1 MRLPVR
7 LASLALILAVA
18 DAAHAAPKRVTK
30 VTAEAK
36 PLDKKTIA
44 RMKAGL
50 AGDDASVLGALGDA
64 QRAGAAA
71 AAIAPEI
78 EAILRRGSSAAIVEG
93 ALRALG
99 AMGSPSSAAA
109 VAPYVRHRVP
119 ALRRAAVRAL
129 AALPGA
135 VAEQALREGLR
146 SGDGQVRGQ
155 AAIGLGAIGAA
166 AALPDLFLALD
177 RDVPEAAVAVGRLCA
192 PEDCKRFVARLGK
205 IGFDVMTSGIDPIL
219 FRKSPLP
226 DEALIGV
233 VIAVRD
239 LGTPEARRYLSDVAA
254 RWPAAGSKRVK
265 QAIEDA
271 AAAIGGKP

>member
-7 LASLALILAVA
+7 LASFALILAFA
-18 DAAHAAPKRVTK
+18 GAASAGPKRVTK

-44 RMKAGL
+44 KLEEALG
-50 AGDDASVLGALGDA
+50 GNDASVIAALGDV

-78 EAILRRGSSAAIVEG
+78 EAILRRGSSAAIVEH
-93 ALRALG
+93 AIQALG
-99 AMGSPSSAAA
+99 AVGSTSSAAA
-109 VAPYVRHRVP
+109 IAPYARHRVP

-129 AALPGA
+129 GALPGA
-135 VAEQALREGLR
+135 VAEQALREALR
-146 SGDGQVRGQ
+146 SGDGEVRGQ
-155 AAIGLGAIGAA
+155 AALGLGAIGAA

-177 RDVPEAAVAVGRLCA
+177 RDVPEAAAAIGQLCA
-192 PEDCKRFVARLGK
+192 PEDCRRFTARLGK
-205 IGFDVMTSGIDPIL
+205 IGFEVMTSGIDRIL
-219 FRKSPLP
+219 FRASALP
-226 DEALIGV
+226 EEAQIAV

-239 LGTPEARRYLSDVAA
+239 LGTPEARRYLSDVAT

-265 QAIEDA
+265 QAIDESL
-271 AAAIGGKP
+271 GGEP